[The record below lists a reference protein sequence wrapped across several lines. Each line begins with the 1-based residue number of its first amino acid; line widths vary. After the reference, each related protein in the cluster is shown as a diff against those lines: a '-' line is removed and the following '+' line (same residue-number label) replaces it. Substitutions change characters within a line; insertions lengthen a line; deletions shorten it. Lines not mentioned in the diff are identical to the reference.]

1 MNEKTLNDALKG
13 IKPEK
18 IEKAKNTLLNMADIS
33 ELLSKI
39 DVKKAG
45 EMLNGLNIGEDM
57 LGGILKELK
66 NNPNTLNEIKNK
78 LK

>member
-18 IEKAKNTLLNMADIS
+18 IEKAKNTLLNTADIS

-45 EMLNGLNIGEDM
+45 EMLNELNIGEDM

>member
-18 IEKAKNTLLNMADIS
+18 IEKAKNTLLNTADIS

-45 EMLNGLNIGEDM
+45 EMLNGLNIGKDM

-66 NNPNTLNEIKNK
+66 NNPNALNEIKNK